1 MVPTESYRDEGTS
14 YHYATP
20 SDYIINK
27 NSNVVKEFLESKR
40 LPYVLGKNWTT
51 DAFYRET
58 ENNITKR
65 KNDGCISVDMECSA
79 MQAVCDFRNLE
90 LYYFFTSA
98 DLLDSPEWDIR
109 HIEGEYEGTQHDTR
123 YFDLAIE
130 LAYYVSN

>member
-1 MVPTESYRDEGTS
+1 
-14 YHYATP
+14 
-20 SDYIINK
+20 
-27 NSNVVKEFLESKR
+27 
-40 LPYVLGKNWTT
+40 
-51 DAFYRET
+51 
-58 ENNITKR
+58 
-65 KNDGCISVDMECSA
+65 

-109 HIEGEYEGTQHDTR
+109 HIEGEYAGTQHDTR